1 MAMARNQRLYDA
13 IRQHGQRPDELAYEV
28 GADPK
33 TVERWIAAGRL
44 PRPATRQKIAQ
55 LLAVPESVLWPDAP
69 GVAYG
74 ASEVVAIYT
83 TRRELSPATISS
95 LLDTAHEHVDILAYS
110 ALWLWDSV
118 PNFAERVAQ
127 KLAGGITV
135 RLCLGDPDSDAVA
148 LRGREE
154 GSSDG
159 MANRCRIAA
168 NYAAVIQRVDPGA
181 VRRSGATLYNSLL
194 RFDDEVLVNTHFWG
208 NPAAESPV
216 FHFRRRGDSGIAAN
230 ALRSFERVWETAQ
243 PVPVG

>member
-1 MAMARNQRLYDA
+1 MARNQRLYDA

-95 LLDTAHEHVDILAYS
+95 LLDTAHEQVDILAYS

-168 NYAAVIQRVDPGA
+168 NYAAVIQRSTRTLSGDRERPSTTHYSGSTM
-181 VRRSGATLYNSLL
+181 RCLSTRTSGAIPRPTL
-194 RFDDEVLVNTHFWG
+194 RCFTF
-208 NPAAESPV
+208 AAEATAGSRPMRCGRSNGCGKRLSPC
-216 FHFRRRGDSGIAAN
+216 
-230 ALRSFERVWETAQ
+230 
-243 PVPVG
+243 PVG